1 MSEYT
6 EELSDRELDVLR
18 CVARGASNKEVAAE
32 LSISENTVKVHMRRI
47 FAKLDVSS
55 RTEAARVA
63 IQQGIIVIPGLE
75 VETATTPV
83 TPPPSDE
90 ALVTP
95 TVDELSTPVSDIDLE
110 PAAQGVTP
118 PRRATSWRLASL
130 VLAFLLVIAIV
141 SFVGVQLFGDSIGPT
156 PEPFTSTP
164 LGEDWSVTNR
174 PLPAAQAD
182 IAVAAAGLNVY
193 GIGGETA
200 EGVIDGTYAFDAS
213 EHVWSRLTPKP
224 TAVAE
229 ASAAELFGEIY
240 VVGGRL
246 ANGQP
251 TDVVEV
257 YSPIQNAWRP
267 ITALPQPVAGGLALS
282 DGAFLYF
289 FGGWNGSTY
298 LDTTYLY
305 DPGGDLWRPVT
316 AMPQPRA
323 FATGQF
329 MTGSLYVVGGFDG
342 EQELNTC
349 NFFDPNQAEWFAC
362 PDMLLPRGKAGS
374 AAVLNKLYVIG
385 GGMNGQQEITFSE
398 LYDPA
403 TEIWQVVNSP
413 PLAENHTWTGA
424 GVANVENRIF
434 VFGGHRGQALST
446 DTYIYAPFVF
456 RTFLPSV
463 PVGGGSN

>member
-75 VETATTPV
+75 VEPV
-83 TPPPSDE
+83 TAPVSSSASDE
-90 ALVTP
+90 AVTALS
-95 TVDELSTPVSDIDLE
+95 VSELSTPISDIELE
-110 PAAQGVTP
+110 PGPQDEKAS
-118 PRRATSWRLASL
+118 RRTASWRLASL
-130 VLAFLLVIAIV
+130 ALALLLVIAIV
-141 SFVGVQLFGDSIGPT
+141 SFIGAQLLGESIAPT
-156 PEPFTSTP
+156 PEPFTNTP

-182 IAVAAAGLNVY
+182 IAVVAAGLNIY

-200 EGVIDGTYAFDAS
+200 EGIIDETYGFNAS

-267 ITALPQPVAGGLALS
+267 VTALPQPIAGGLALS

-329 MTGSLYVVGGFDG
+329 MRGSLYVVGGFDG
-342 EQELNTC
+342 AQELAVC
-349 NFFDPNQAEWFAC
+349 NYFDPNREEWFTC

-385 GGMNGQQEITFSE
+385 GGMNGRQEITFSE

-403 TEIWQVVNSP
+403 TETWQVVNSP
-413 PLAENHTWTGA
+413 PLAENHTWTGV

-434 VFGGHRGQALST
+434 VFGGHRGEALST

-456 RTFLPSV
+456 RTFLPGV